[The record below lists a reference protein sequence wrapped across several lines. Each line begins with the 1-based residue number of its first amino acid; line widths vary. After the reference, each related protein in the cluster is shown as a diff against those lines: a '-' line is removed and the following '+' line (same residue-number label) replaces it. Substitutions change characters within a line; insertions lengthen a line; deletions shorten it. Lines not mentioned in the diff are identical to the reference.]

1 MKVTIIHVRPRTAPV
16 PGFGGTADARAAKDG
31 VTETSDQAP

>member
-1 MKVTIIHVRPRTAPV
+1 MRITSTHVRPRTAPV
-16 PGFGGTADARAAKDG
+16 PGFGGAASARAAKDV